1 AHLPVQLGFVDKKTM
16 TFGWGHNITLTGDVR
31 ADMEVIREFYA
42 DKVGV
47 NPEMASV
54 PRLRAEDE
62 EA

>member
-1 AHLPVQLGFVDKKTM
+1 M